1 MKFDLHI
8 HSQYSGDS
16 KSKPREIVKIAEKK
30 GLDGLAILDH
40 NTIKGYNEIK
50 DMDTDLILVPGI
62 EVSTEE
68 GHVGALGLKDEIG
81 RPKTV
86 EEAVDI
92 IHEHDAIA
100 VAVHPYRFWSG
111 MGEDVIRGN
120 DWDAMEGMNGRT
132 WGYKNIRSKK
142 LAKEMNLPIIGG
154 SDAHRLK
161 SVGKAY
167 TIVDNANSWQ
177 ELISDI
183 KEYKT
188 DVRGQSRTYPQTFFY
203 VRRAV
208 GGWIK
213 RGFKKI

>member
-8 HSQYSGDS
+8 HSKYSGDS
-16 KSKPREIVKIAEKK
+16 KVDPKDIVKVAEKK

-40 NTIKGYNEIK
+40 NSIKGYNKIK
-50 DMDTDLILVPGI
+50 DIDTDLILVPGI
-62 EVSTEE
+62 EVSTEQ
-68 GHVGALGLKDEIG
+68 GHVGAIGLKEEIG

-86 EEAVDI
+86 KEAIEI

-120 DWDAMEGMNGRT
+120 NWDAMEGMNGRT
-132 WGYKNIRSKK
+132 WHYKNNRSQK
-142 LAKEMNLPIIGG
+142 LAKEMDLPMVGG

-161 SVGKAY
+161 SVGKTY
-167 TIVDNANSWQ
+167 TIVQNADSWID
-177 ELISDI
+177 LIKDI
-183 KEYKT
+183 KQDKT
-188 DVRGQSRTYPQTFFY
+188 GVGGEDRTYKQTFFY
-203 VRRAV
+203 VRRAL

-213 RGFKKI
+213 RGFKRI